1 MKYDVTYSC
10 GHTAT
15 VELFGKSEDRER
27 KLHWIETEGMC
38 PDCYNACLREENDR
52 KVREALGDIALPQLT
67 AKSDKQLA
75 YAESKRSE
83 YILDHV
89 NHIKQ
94 LYAAMHMDEV
104 KRAEITAKLSTV
116 GKTYEEQYALI
127 LARMPKATA
136 ILTET
141 DSGKLLDTLARP
153 TFDRIG

>member
-10 GHTAT
+10 GHTST
-15 VELFGKSEDRER
+15 VELFGKTEDRER
-27 KLHWIETEGMC
+27 KLHWMETEGMC
-38 PDCYNACLREENDR
+38 PDCYREWQCEENNR
-52 KVREALGDIALPQLT
+52 KVREALGDITLPQLA

-83 YILDHV
+83 YILDHF

-94 LYAAMHMDEV
+94 LYAAMHMDEA
-104 KRAEITAKLSTV
+104 KRAEITAKLATV

-141 DSGKLLDTLARP
+141 DAGKLLDTLARP

>member
-27 KLHWIETEGMC
+27 KLHWMETEGMC
-38 PDCYNACLREENDR
+38 PDCYNAWLRKENDR

-94 LYAAMHMDEV
+94 LYAAMHMDEG
-104 KRAEITAKLSTV
+104 KRAEITAKLATV

-127 LARMPKATA
+127 LARMPKANA

-141 DSGKLLDTLARP
+141 DAGKLLDTLALP

>member
-15 VELFGKSEDRER
+15 VELFGNTEDRER
-27 KLHWIETEGMC
+27 KLHWMETEGMC
-38 PDCYNACLREENDR
+38 PDCYREWQYEENNR
-52 KVREALGDIALPQLT
+52 KVREALGDILLPQLT
-67 AKSDKQLA
+67 AKSEKQLA
-75 YAESKRSE
+75 FAESKRSE

-94 LYAAMHMDEV
+94 LYAAMHMDEG
-104 KRAEITAKLSTV
+104 KRAEITAKLATV

-141 DSGKLLDTLARP
+141 DAGKLLDTLARP

>member
-15 VELFGKSEDRER
+15 VELFGKSEDRDR
-27 KLHWIETEGMC
+27 KLHWMETEGMC
-38 PDCYNACLREENDR
+38 PDCYKAWLREENDR

-94 LYAAMHMDEV
+94 LYAAMHMDES
-104 KRAEITAKLSTV
+104 KRAEITAKLTAV

-127 LARMPKATA
+127 LARMPKAAA

-141 DSGKLLDTLARP
+141 DAGKLLDILAQP
-153 TFDRIG
+153 TFDRMG

>member
-15 VELFGKSEDRER
+15 VVLFGKSEDRER
-27 KLHWIETEGMC
+27 KLHWMETDGMC
-38 PDCYNACLREENDR
+38 PDCYREWQCEENNR
-52 KVREALGDIALPQLT
+52 KVREALGDILLPQLT
-67 AKSDKQLA
+67 AKSEKQLA
-75 YAESKRSE
+75 FAESKRSE

-89 NHIKQ
+89 NHIKH
-94 LYAAMHMDEV
+94 LYAAMHMDEA
-104 KRAEITAKLSTV
+104 KRAEITAKLATV

-141 DSGKLLDTLARP
+141 DAGKLLDTLARP

>member
-15 VELFGKSEDRER
+15 VELFGKTEDRER
-27 KLHWIETEGMC
+27 KLHWMETEGMC
-38 PDCYNACLREENDR
+38 PDCYREWIREENAR
-52 KVREALGDIALPQLT
+52 KLREALGDIALPQLT

-89 NHIKQ
+89 SHIKQ
-94 LYAAMHMDEV
+94 LYAVMHMDDD
-104 KRAEITAKLSTV
+104 KRAELTAV

-127 LARMPKATA
+127 LAKMPKATA
-136 ILTET
+136 VLTET
-141 DSGKLLDTLARP
+141 DAGKLLDILTSP
-153 TFDRIG
+153 TFDRMG

>member
-27 KLHWIETEGMC
+27 KLHWMEAEGMC
-38 PDCYNACLREENDR
+38 PDCYNAWLREENDR
-52 KVREALGDIALPQLT
+52 KVREALGDISLPQLT
-67 AKSDKQLA
+67 AKSDNQLA
-75 YAESKRSE
+75 YAEIKRSE

-94 LYAAMHMDEV
+94 LYSAMHMDEA
-104 KRAEITAKLSTV
+104 KRAEITAKLATV

-127 LARMPKATA
+127 LVRMPKATA

-141 DSGKLLDTLARP
+141 DAGKLLDTLAQQ

>member
-10 GHTAT
+10 GHTDT
-15 VELFGKSEDRER
+15 VELFGKTEDRDR
-27 KLHWIETEGMC
+27 KLHWMETEGMC
-38 PDCYNACLREENDR
+38 PDCYREWQCEENNR
-52 KVREALGDIALPQLT
+52 KVREALGDITLPQLT
-67 AKSDKQLA
+67 ANSEKQLSC
-75 YAESKRSE
+75 AESKRSE

-104 KRAEITAKLSTV
+104 KRAEITAKLATV

-127 LARMPKATA
+127 LSRMPKATA

-141 DSGKLLDTLARP
+141 DAGKLLDTLVRP

>member
-15 VELFGKSEDRER
+15 VELFGKTEDRER
-27 KLHWIETEGMC
+27 KLHWMETDGMC
-38 PDCYNACLREENDR
+38 PDCYRECQCEENSR
-52 KVREALGDIALPQLT
+52 KVREALGDILLPQLT
-67 AKSDKQLA
+67 AKSEKQLA
-75 YAESKRSE
+75 FAESKRSE

-94 LYAAMHMDEV
+94 LYAAMHMDEC
-104 KRAEITAKLSTV
+104 KRAEITSKLSTV

-141 DSGKLLDTLARP
+141 DAGKLLDTLARP

>member
-27 KLHWIETEGMC
+27 KLHWMETEGMC
-38 PDCYNACLREENDR
+38 PDCYNAWLHEENDR
-52 KVREALGDIALPQLT
+52 KAREVLGDITLPQLT

-75 YAESKRSE
+75 YAECKRNE

-94 LYAAMHMDEV
+94 LYAAMHIDDA
-104 KRAEITAKLSTV
+104 KRAEITAMLTAV
-116 GKTYEEQYALI
+116 GKTYEEQYALF
-127 LARMPKATA
+127 LAGMPKAAA

-141 DSGKLLDTLARP
+141 DAGKLLDTLAHP
-153 TFDRIG
+153 TFDRME

>member
-27 KLHWIETEGMC
+27 KLHWMETEGMC
-38 PDCYNACLREENDR
+38 PDCYNAWLREENDR
-52 KVREALGDIALPQLT
+52 KVRGALGDIALPQLT

-94 LYAAMHMDEV
+94 LYAA
-104 KRAEITAKLSTV
+104 KLTTV

-127 LARMPKATA
+127 LARMPKAAA

-141 DSGKLLDTLARP
+141 DAGKLLDILAQP
-153 TFDRIG
+153 TFDRMG

>member
-15 VELFGKSEDRER
+15 VELFGKTEDRER
-27 KLHWIETEGMC
+27 KLHWMETEGMC
-38 PDCYNACLREENDR
+38 PDCYREWQYEENNR
-52 KVREALGDIALPQLT
+52 KVREALGDILLPQLT
-67 AKSDKQLA
+67 AKSEKHLA
-75 YAESKRSE
+75 FAESKRSE

-94 LYAAMHMDEV
+94 LYAAMHMDEA
-104 KRAEITAKLSTV
+104 KRAEITAKLATV

-141 DSGKLLDTLARP
+141 DAGKLLDTLSRP

>member
-15 VELFGKSEDRER
+15 VKLFGKTEDRER
-27 KLHWIETEGMC
+27 KLHWMETDGMC
-38 PDCYNACLREENDR
+38 PDCYREWIREENAR
-52 KVREALGDIALPQLT
+52 KLCETIRDITLPQLT

-94 LYAAMHMDEV
+94 LYAIMHMDED
-104 KRAEITAKLSTV
+104 KRVEITAELAAV
-116 GKTYEEQYALI
+116 GKTYEDAYAHI
-127 LARMPKATA
+127 LASMPKATA

-141 DSGKLLDTLARP
+141 NAGKLLDILAQP
-153 TFDRIG
+153 AFDRIE

>member
-1 MKYDVTYSC
+1 M
-10 GHTAT
+10 
-15 VELFGKSEDRER
+15 
-27 KLHWIETEGMC
+27 
-38 PDCYNACLREENDR
+38 
-52 KVREALGDIALPQLT
+52 REALGDITLPQLT
-67 AKSDKQLA
+67 AKSDKQLS

-94 LYAAMHMDEV
+94 LYAAMHIDDG
-104 KRAEITAKLSTV
+104 KRAEITAKLATV

-141 DSGKLLDTLARP
+141 DAGKLLDTLARP

>member
-15 VELFGKSEDRER
+15 VELFGKTEDRER
-27 KLHWIETEGMC
+27 KLHWMETKGMC
-38 PDCYNACLREENDR
+38 PDCYREWIREENNR
-52 KVREALGDIALPQLT
+52 KVREALGDITLPQLT
-67 AKSDKQLA
+67 AKSDKQFA
-75 YAESKRSE
+75 YADSKCSE

-94 LYAAMHMDEV
+94 LYAAMHMDEG
-104 KRAEITAKLSTV
+104 KLAEITAKLATI

-127 LARMPKATA
+127 LSRMPKATA

-141 DSGKLLDTLARP
+141 DAGKLLDTLARP

>member
-15 VELFGKSEDRER
+15 VELFGKTEDRER
-27 KLHWIETEGMC
+27 KLHWMETEGMC
-38 PDCYNACLREENDR
+38 PDCYREWIREENNR
-52 KVREALGDIALPQLT
+52 KVREALGYITLPQLT

-83 YILDHV
+83 YILDNV

-94 LYAAMHMDEV
+94 LYAAMHMDDG
-104 KRAEITAKLSTV
+104 KRAEITAKLATV

-127 LARMPKATA
+127 LSRMPKATA

-141 DSGKLLDTLARP
+141 DAGKLLDSLARP

>member
-15 VELFGKSEDRER
+15 VELFGKTEDRER
-27 KLHWIETEGMC
+27 KLHWMETEGMC
-38 PDCYNACLREENDR
+38 PDCYREWQCEENNR
-52 KVREALGDIALPQLT
+52 KVREALGDITLPQLT
-67 AKSDKQLA
+67 AKSEKQLA
-75 YAESKRSE
+75 FAESKRSE

-94 LYAAMHMDEV
+94 LYAAMHMDEG
-104 KRAEITAKLSTV
+104 KRAEITAKLSTA

>member
-1 MKYDVTYSC
+1 MKYDVIYSC

-15 VELFGKSEDRER
+15 VELFGKAEDRER
-27 KLHWIETEGMC
+27 KLHWMETEGMC
-38 PDCYNACLREENDR
+38 PDCYREWQCEENNR
-52 KVREALGDIALPQLT
+52 KVREALGDITLPQLT
-67 AKSDKQLA
+67 AKSEKQLA

-89 NHIKQ
+89 NHIKH
-94 LYAAMHMDEV
+94 LYAAMHMDDG
-104 KRAEITAKLSTV
+104 KRAEITAKLATV

-127 LARMPKATA
+127 LARMSKATA

-141 DSGKLLDTLARP
+141 DACKLLDTLARP

>member
-27 KLHWIETEGMC
+27 KLHWMETEGMC
-38 PDCYNACLREENDR
+38 PDCYKAWLREENDR

-94 LYAAMHMDEV
+94 LYAAMHMDES
-104 KRAEITAKLSTV
+104 KRAEITAKLAAA
-116 GKTYEEQYALI
+116 GRTYEEQYALI
-127 LARMPKATA
+127 LAAMPKAAA
-136 ILTET
+136 ILTEM
-141 DSGKLLDTLARP
+141 DAGKLLDTLAQP
-153 TFDRIG
+153 TIDRMR

>member
-15 VELFGKSEDRER
+15 VELFGKTEDRER
-27 KLHWIETEGMC
+27 KLHWMETDGMC
-38 PDCYNACLREENDR
+38 PDCYREWQYEENNR
-52 KVREALGDIALPQLT
+52 KVREALGDILLPQLT
-67 AKSDKQLA
+67 AKSEKQLA
-75 YAESKRSE
+75 FAESKRSE

-94 LYAAMHMDEV
+94 LYAAMHMNEA
-104 KRAEITAKLSTV
+104 KRAEITANLATV

-127 LARMPKATA
+127 LSMMPKATA

-141 DSGKLLDTLARP
+141 DAGKLLDTLARP

>member
-15 VELFGKSEDRER
+15 VELFGKTEDRER
-27 KLHWIETEGMC
+27 KLHWMETEGMC
-38 PDCYNACLREENDR
+38 PDCYREWQCEENNR
-52 KVREALGDIALPQLT
+52 KVREALGDILLPQLT

-94 LYAAMHMDEV
+94 LYAAMHMDEG
-104 KRAEITAKLSTV
+104 KRAEITAKLATV

-127 LARMPKATA
+127 LARMPKANA

-141 DSGKLLDTLARP
+141 DAGKLLDTLALP

>member
-15 VELFGKSEDRER
+15 VELFGKTDDRER
-27 KLHWIETEGMC
+27 KLHWMETEGMC
-38 PDCYNACLREENDR
+38 PDCYREWQCEENNR
-52 KVREALGDIALPQLT
+52 KVRESLGDILLPQLT
-67 AKSDKQLA
+67 AKSEKQLA
-75 YAESKRSE
+75 IAESKRSE

-94 LYAAMHMDEV
+94 LYAAMHMDEA
-104 KRAEITAKLSTV
+104 KRAEITAKLAAF

-141 DSGKLLDTLARP
+141 DAGKLLDTLARP